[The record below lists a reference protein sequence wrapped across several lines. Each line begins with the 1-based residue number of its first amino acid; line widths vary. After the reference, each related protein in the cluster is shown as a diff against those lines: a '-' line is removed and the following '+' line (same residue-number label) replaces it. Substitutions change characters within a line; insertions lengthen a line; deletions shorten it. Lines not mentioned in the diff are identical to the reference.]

1 MSEHQHPVGSHKGV
15 PHRAVPEKHVEDE
28 PPPVLGTWGR
38 VYAFAMF
45 ELAVVIGLFYW
56 FTVAFRP

>member
-1 MSEHQHPVGSHKGV
+1 MSEHQHTAGPHKAV
-15 PHRAVPEKHVEDE
+15 PHKLVPHKHVEDE